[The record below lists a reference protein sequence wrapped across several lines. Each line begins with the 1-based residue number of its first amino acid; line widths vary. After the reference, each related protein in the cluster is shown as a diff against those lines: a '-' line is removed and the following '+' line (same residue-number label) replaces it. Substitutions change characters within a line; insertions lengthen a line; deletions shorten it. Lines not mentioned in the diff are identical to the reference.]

1 MTARQTTI
9 YFKPKKIPW
18 GKNTQGKIDPWFTQF
33 DLMCCQVIIE
43 SSGTTAVIRV
53 FVLDLHRT
61 PPRRCCGSLVKVW
74 GINSPH
80 LTGRP
85 NSSIVCPSV
94 PGTRQLFPPISPG
107 HTAVH
112 SKAPPNARVH
122 SITHVRFDPPV
133 LTAVLAA
140 NVVRNFQG
148 HLSYQNLAPYGFAMC
163 SPLTMRPSV
172 TYCCG
177 RSDLQS

>member
-1 MTARQTTI
+1 VTI

-18 GKNTQGKIDPWFTQF
+18 GKNTQGKIDTIPGSLNLTGCVVKLLLKGQALQLSLGCSCWT
-33 DLMCCQVIIE
+33 CTEPPPCQ
-43 SSGTTAVIRV
+43 
-53 FVLDLHRT
+53 
-61 PPRRCCGSLVKVW
+61 CCGSSVKVW

-107 HTAVH
+107 H

-148 HLSYQNLAPYGFAMC
+148 HLSYQNLG
-163 SPLTMRPSV
+163 PSTGLRCV
-172 TYCCG
+172 P
-177 RSDLQS
+177 R